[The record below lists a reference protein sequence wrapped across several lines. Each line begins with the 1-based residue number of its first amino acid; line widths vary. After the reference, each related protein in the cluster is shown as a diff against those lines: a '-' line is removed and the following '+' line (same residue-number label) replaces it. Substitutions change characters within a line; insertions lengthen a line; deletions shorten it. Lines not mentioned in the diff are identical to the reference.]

1 MTLLGN
7 RSASFIIRIWRDD
20 REEIQGEVVWRGS
33 IENVRDNDKVHFREL
48 SAIEMFLK
56 RQLRSIGI
64 HLAD

>member
-1 MTLLGN
+1 MSLPGN

-20 REEIQGEVVWRGS
+20 GQDIEAEVVWRGS
-33 IENVRDNDKVHFREL
+33 IENVRGNDKVHFREL